1 MRTLDGNGRGMAA
14 NVERVVRQSIK
25 SAGRYKFHWHHRQ
38 QAQKALRSLERAY
51 GRPDPAQL
59 QLADAYARDVF
70 GDAVYAPWLRVYTVF
85 NRTFKEGWIPDNY
98 YGSVVVPS
106 MKGWHGKISN
116 LKTISRLIFRSD
128 AFPDVGYYANGLFLT
143 ADNVVIPEA
152 QVRSVLFRD
161 TDRIIYKLDRSGQG
175 AGIFIVDR
183 QSFDTELIKSY
194 GNGVM
199 QSFIKQHH
207 VFDEFMPSSV
217 ATLRF
222 TTVVDDSGAI
232 SVRSCFVRIGRKGE
246 THVTAHSDVC
256 VPIDLSTG
264 AFDRKGYLGNW
275 LSLDAHPDTGIA
287 FAGVSVPAFQK
298 CVSTVLDLHSK
309 IPFARCIGWD
319 LAVDQD
325 ENVKVMEW
333 NAEHNDVKFSEAT
346 QGPCFSDLKWE
357 RLGESFGQVRHD
369 D

>member
-1 MRTLDGNGRGMAA
+1 VRTLDSNGHGIAA
-14 NVERVVRQSIK
+14 DVERVVRQSIRT
-25 SAGRYKFHWHHRQ
+25 AGRYKFHWHHRR
-38 QAQKALRSLERAY
+38 QAQNALRTLEKAY
-51 GRPDPAQL
+51 GKPDPAHL

-85 NRTFKEGWIPDNY
+85 NRTFKEGWIPDNF

-106 MKGWHGKISN
+106 LKGWHGKISN
-116 LKTISRLIFRSD
+116 LKTMSRLIFRSD

-143 ADNVVIPEA
+143 ADNVVIPDA

-161 TDRIIYKLDRSGQG
+161 TDRIVYKLDGSGQG
-175 AGIFIVDR
+175 AGIFIVDEK
-183 QSFDTELIKSY
+183 SFDTELIRAQ

-199 QSFIKQHH
+199 QAFIRQHR

-256 VPIDLSTG
+256 VPIDLTTG

-275 LSLDAHPDTGIA
+275 LAVDAHPDTGKP
-287 FAGVSVPAFQK
+287 FAGVSVPAFQQ
-298 CVSTVLDLHSK
+298 CLSTVLDLHSK

-357 RLGESFGQVRHD
+357 RLSDPLGQERHNG
-369 D
+369 